1 MIGWEAF
8 PDVSLDHPLS
18 DEIIQFAKKMERLVA
33 FCLVFGRLGDGDT
46 ASSCSDDDE
55 YDDDLDD
62 DVVDPDN
69 DVVHDVDYDVHDA
82 YDVEDD
88 EHDAND
94 DDEDDEDDGEAL
106 IEQINHRMT
115 LEVLPTRP
123 ALCFHIGSELPDAT
137 DVPLVHYQ
145 ELVYIKPWNPPL
157 KL

>member
-1 MIGWEAF
+1 MKSI
-8 PDVSLDHPLS
+8 
-18 DEIIQFAKKMERLVA
+18 RLVA
-33 FCLVFGRLGDGDT
+33 FCLVFCRLEDGDT
-46 ASSCSDDDE
+46 ASDDDNHFPYYSSCSDDDD

-69 DVVHDVDYDVHDA
+69 DDVDQDLQDA

-88 EHDAND
+88 EHDSYDNAY
-94 DDEDDEDDGEAL
+94 DDEDDGEAL

-115 LEVLPTRP
+115 AEVLPTRP
-123 ALCFHIGSELPDAT
+123 ALWFHIGSELPDAT

-145 ELVYIKPWNPPL
+145 ELVHIKPWNPPL